1 MGLQGIQELM
11 VLHPQPT
18 GDQERQGVEAELP
31 QLLAQGVQDG
41 AGGGHPGQVGLVEL
55 VELEGEQGDGDG
67 EHAVAE
73 GLQPD
78 GRHLTPGPRLTLGMV
93 VRLHAGALLAG
104 RWRCRHPMQLSP

>member
-11 VLHPQPT
+11 MLDPQPT
-18 GDQERQGVEAELP
+18 SDQERQGVEAELP
-31 QLLAQGVQDG
+31 QLLTQGVQDG
-41 AGGGHPGQVGLVEL
+41 AGRGHPGQVGL

-78 GRHLTPGPRLTLGMV
+78 GRHLTPRRRLTLPMV

-104 RWRCRHPMQLSP
+104 RWLVGTLCN